1 MISDANLAIFAKKKQ
16 RMSTSR
22 RVVMVARPT
31 LFNLCKRSGCVANIF
46 QKRGNIAGCRFASV
60 NSEAKKRIS
69 AAFVAPDGKRYVGQ
83 SDVGDT
89 LLDVVVKCNLPID
102 GFGICGGALAC
113 STCHVILKKEDYDRI
128 PNAPCD
134 DETDLLD
141 MALGLT
147 KTSRLACQI
156 QLTEDLEGIEV
167 SLPEGNLALKG

>member
-1 MISDANLAIFAKKKQ
+1 MIA
-16 RMSTSR
+16 RSTLLT
-22 RVVMVARPT
+22 A
-31 LFNLCKRSGCVANIF
+31 CKRSASVANIF
-46 QKRGNIAGCRFASV
+46 QIHGKIAGCRLASV

-69 AAFVAPDGKRYVGQ
+69 AAFLAPDGKRYVGQ

-128 PNAPCD
+128 PNRPSD
-134 DETDLLD
+134 DEVDLLD

-156 QLTEDLEGIEV
+156 QLTEDLEGVEV